1 MTGRSL
7 PAFRASLAGVI
18 LALSAGT
25 GARAGT
31 MQVSPVLIDA
41 VAQQT
46 ATLHLRNTGDQNLT
60 AQIRVFRWSQTAAG
74 EDKLEPTEDVAAS
87 PPMASLGPRA
97 DYVVRL
103 VRQTETPAKGEES
116 YRVFIDELPNLQ
128 TRVNGVALV
137 IRQSIPVF
145 FSSRERVPPKVTW
158 RLERAAGK
166 AALVGV
172 NAGDRRIRISELK
185 LHDEHGSEV
194 SFGAGLRGYVLGHS
208 TVRWKPG
215 QGGDFGKLRGQVF
228 VDAATEGG
236 AIHVAVEAT
245 APQ

>member
-1 MTGRSL
+1 MTRRSL
-7 PAFRASLAGVI
+7 PCLRFPLAGVI
-18 LALSAGT
+18 LTLLAGT
-25 GARAGT
+25 AAEAGT
-31 MQVSPVLIDA
+31 MQVSPVLIDL
-41 VAQQT
+41 VGQQT
-46 ATLHLRNTGDQNLT
+46 ATLHLRNTGDQNLS
-60 AQIRVFRWSQTAAG
+60 AQIRVFKWSQNAAG
-74 EDKLEPTEDVAAS
+74 EDHLEPTEDVAAS

-103 VRQTETPAKGEES
+103 VRQTESAPSGEES
-116 YRVFIDELPNLQ
+116 YRVFIDELPNPL
-128 TRVNGVALV
+128 TRMNGVALV

-145 FSSRERVPPKVTW
+145 FASRERTPPQVTW

-172 NAGDRRIRISELK
+172 NSGDRRVRISDLK
-185 LHDEHGSEV
+185 LRDEQGTDV

-208 TVRWKPG
+208 TARWKPS
-215 QGGDFGKLRGQVF
+215 QGGDIGKLRGHVF
-228 VDAATEGG
+228 VDATTEGG